1 MDVEAQ
7 DEGIMAK
14 IMVYPHPV
22 VRGRRHTKRA
32 SPKQPEG
39 SKGVKVGSR
48 IAVLAEPG
56 DDLSSLSIPDEDTT
70 STTASQEKTKSGID
84 PEKSSESQAEAPP
97 SSKAPDTP
105 PSTPRSSSASS
116 PQQNSEAPSQ
126 SRRQTYP
133 LYPSVAQLLHE
144 KGLPTSEADK
154 IPASGP
160 KGRLLKGDVL
170 AYLGAIEAS
179 YPSDQSARISKLGYL
194 DLSNIKVAP
203 PKEMPAPPPEAVEAT
218 PVAPQPKVDTEIAVT
233 ISLKAVRE
241 VQQRIHGVLGIDVPL
256 STFIARAVDI
266 SNDGLPRPQSS
277 QPTSDEL
284 FDQVIGLNKVVCKT
298 SRGSFTPQVT
308 ALPPTPTPNTFSN
321 ALPKPDIIDLLT
333 RAPRSGQAARGFHPT
348 RPQAIIGG
356 SAINVFSVNAPNGQ
370 EKRARVFLERMKT
383 ILQVEPGRLVIQ

>member
-14 IMVYPHPV
+14 IM
-22 VRGRRHTKRA
+22 
-32 SPKQPEG
+32 QPEG

-56 DDLSSLSIPDEDTT
+56 DDLGSLSIPGEGTT
-70 STTASQEKTKSGID
+70 STTAPQEKTKSGID

-97 SSKAPDTP
+97 SSKAPDAP
-105 PSTPRSSSASS
+105 PSSPRSSSASS
-116 PQQNSEAPSQ
+116 PQQNSKTSIQP
-126 SRRQTYP
+126 RRQTYP

-144 KGLPTSEADK
+144 KGVPTSTADK

-179 YPSDQSARISKLGYL
+179 YPSNQSARISKLGYL
-194 DLSNIKVAP
+194 DLSNIKIAL
-203 PKEMPAPPPEAVEAT
+203 PKEMPGPPPETVKAT
-218 PVAPQPKVDTEIAVT
+218 PVPPQPEVDTEMAVT

-241 VQQRIHGVLGIDVPL
+241 VQQRFHDVLGIDVPL
-256 STFIARAVDI
+256 STFIARAADI
-266 SNDGLPRPQSS
+266 SNNELPPAQSS

-284 FDQVIGLNKVVCKT
+284 FDQVIGLDKVVCKT

-308 ALPPTPTPNTFSN
+308 ALPATPTPNILSKT
-321 ALPKPDIIDLLT
+321 LPKPDIIDLLT
-333 RAPRSGQAARGFHPT
+333 RGPPSSHAAQGFHPT
-348 RPQAIIGG
+348 RSRAIIGG
-356 SAINVFSVNAPNGQ
+356 SGVGAATNIFSVNAPNGQ
-370 EKRARVFLERMKT
+370 EKRAKVFLERMKT